1 MGGCREGTGKVEGS
15 EVEGAGVEGFC
26 LRSPLGGAGAA
37 CRGRVV
43 ASRVTM
49 GGFRANAG
57 RKTCSGSVGE
67 GWRWMDV
74 DFAGEERG
82 RAGFRACEID
92 DGDGP
97 KLLYAAENERV
108 IEMRLG
114 KSRIVNLYENACGA
128 EEFGR

>member
-1 MGGCREGTGKVEGS
+1 MGGYREGTGKVEGS

-26 LRSPLGGAGAA
+26 LRSPPGGAGAA
-37 CRGRVV
+37 CRGREV

-49 GGFRANAG
+49 GGFPAEIDAFILE
-57 RKTCSGSVGE
+57 SV
-67 GWRWMDV
+67 DV
-74 DFAGEERG
+74 DFAGEESG

-92 DGDGP
+92 DGGGP
-97 KLLYAAENERV
+97 KFLYAAENERV

-114 KSRIVNLYENACGA
+114 KSRIVNLYENARGA